1 MSKPRYQTVA
11 DQLRR
16 DIEKGRY
23 RVGTLLPTEL
33 QICESYEISRH
44 TAREALRVLIHDRMI
59 ERKQGSGTMVIASS
73 RQRFNHS
80 ISSVQDLL
88 QYGANT
94 RLTIKHTEKIPA
106 DEVLAEVLGCNVGTE
121 LIHLH
126 GLRSAQ
132 KGEAPFCVS
141 DIYRIADK
149 DPLSKRL
156 MEVSGAVYALVE
168 ELEIGHIGMVE
179 QDINAAPLPPA
190 NAAELGVPKSSVCLR
205 IARRYF
211 DTSGKLIVAAVN
223 LHPGSDFIYSMSLKQ
238 SKA

>member
-1 MSKPRYQTVA
+1 
-11 DQLRR
+11 
-16 DIEKGRY
+16 
-23 RVGTLLPTEL
+23 
-33 QICESYEISRH
+33 
-44 TAREALRVLIHDRMI
+44 MI

-80 ISSVQDLL
+80 ISSVHDLL

-94 RLTIKHTEKIPA
+94 RLTIKHTEKFSA
-106 DEVLAEVLGCNVGTE
+106 DDELAQLLGCDVGTE

-141 DIYRIADK
+141 DIYRVAGK

-156 MEVSGAVYALVE
+156 MEVRGAVYALVE
-168 ELEIGHIGMVE
+168 ELEIDHIGTVE
-179 QDINAAPLPPA
+179 QEMSAAPLPLA
-190 NAAELGVPKSSVCLR
+190 NAAELGVLKSTVCLR